1 MPPRAALA
9 QGRACATKATKARRE
24 EICALTQ
31 TPIAQAV
38 LTKAVHLNVYPAQLG
53 NRVRARGRR
62 QRLLASCAQQAHSGT
77 LQAPQPAPCV
87 RLGRPTTSLGLTRP
101 SIALNARLE
110 RTRQGL
116 APRPVSNVLPAS
128 TDSIQQ
134 HCSASIATLTATL
147 PWEALRSCSA
157 SATQASQERT
167 ALVVELVGRG
177 HINLSTVLQC
187 VSCVLRVSMRQ
198 RLRLP
203 QPAETVQLTRTRR
216 PRALRCLTALAM
228 RGTLDQTVSLA
239 PVASRASIK
248 QSRDPCLAKCVLR
261 APFKTGQARANV
273 LEIVP
278 RILSRHQAAIS
289 RLNAYATSATLGP
302 TEDIARR
309 VRKGTSRKATGRQH
323 AQHASLASTAQ
334 SSALASRLCACLAP
348 RRLPLAPAA
357 PACTTVR
364 VTQDMQGSWAGLAQ
378 HVRQGFTNQ
387 EWASK
392 IALSA
397 SLAHTVIQTLRR
409 LITTSKASRLCACGR
424 SSRARR
430 AALRV
435 LRIASP

>member
-1 MPPRAALA
+1 M
-9 QGRACATKATKARRE
+9 
-24 EICALTQ
+24 TQ

-116 APRPVSNVLPAS
+116 APRPVSNVLP
-128 TDSIQQ
+128 
-134 HCSASIATLTATL
+134 
-147 PWEALRSCSA
+147 
-157 SATQASQERT
+157 
-167 ALVVELVGRG
+167 
-177 HINLSTVLQC
+177 
-187 VSCVLRVSMRQ
+187 
-198 RLRLP
+198 
-203 QPAETVQLTRTRR
+203 
-216 PRALRCLTALAM
+216 
-228 RGTLDQTVSLA
+228 
-239 PVASRASIK
+239 
-248 QSRDPCLAKCVLR
+248 
-261 APFKTGQARANV
+261 
-273 LEIVP
+273 
-278 RILSRHQAAIS
+278 
-289 RLNAYATSATLGP
+289 
-302 TEDIARR
+302 
-309 VRKGTSRKATGRQH
+309 
-323 AQHASLASTAQ
+323 ASTAQ